1 MTVSEY
7 LANPF
12 GKGAAFGAI
21 TQQRANL
28 DAQFQALQSKI
39 SSKTY
44 LYRNTAIFH
53 IIIPSQKDETSTYDV
68 IIEIPFREKTEE
80 EINLINSNF
89 KVFSNCPSFIFTYAN
104 VFRTKGMLCT
114 WLIDK
119 YDPSVRNKAPARSN
133 PYSLIGY
140 ERSIYLAFKYLKV
153 SGKIL
158 ALSVRNSP
166 IKPSSYAQIAKTVRT
181 QEQIMLRAKSKIKV
195 DEPPKNLPPTKLN
208 TKNKPDRRNQGI
220 EKTKKVAN
228 SVTRMKKVSKIQ
240 KGAKVKKIE
249 SS

>member
-7 LANPF
+7 LANPY

-39 SSKTY
+39 SSRTY

-53 IIIPSQKDETSTYDV
+53 IIIPSQKDENSTYDV
-68 IIEIPFREKTEE
+68 IVEIPFREKTEE

-89 KVFSNCPSFIFTYAN
+89 RVFSNCPSFIFTYAN
-104 VFRTKGMLCT
+104 VFRNKGMLCT
-114 WLIDK
+114 WLVDK

-133 PYSLIGY
+133 PYSIVGY
-140 ERSIYLAFKYLKV
+140 ERSIYLAFKYLKT

-166 IKPSSYAQIAKTVRT
+166 IKPSSYAQIAKLVRT
-181 QEQIMLRAKSKIKV
+181 QEQILVRTKSKIKS
-195 DEPPKNLPPTKLN
+195 EELPKNLPPTKLN
-208 TKNKPDRRNQGI
+208 TKNKPDKKTQGVT
-220 EKTKKVAN
+220 KTKKASN
-228 SVTRMKKVSKIQ
+228 SITRIKKVSKIQ
-240 KGAKVKKIE
+240 KGAKVKKLDSE
-249 SS
+249 